1 MRYLNFLRRKR
12 GLAGKEKIRIAVCGS
27 CVGAGSTHLSIML
40 ANYCANVCGLRTVIT
55 ECDNH
60 KDFLKI
66 CIETGRVRNDYR
78 KFSYKNITFIL
89 EDDNEA
95 MSKTLDSAEV
105 IIYDCGCVGA
115 KNEIYRLVD
124 IRYAVLSASIY
135 RMAKTLRFVDEL
147 GCECI
152 YTCMFGGDKQIK
164 VLSGKTDEPVLRIP
178 YEGDPFHLSGR
189 TASWISNMLYKH
201 LF

>member
-1 MRYLNFLRRKR
+1 MRYLNFLRKKR

-27 CVGAGSTHLSIML
+27 CAGAGSTHFSIML

-89 EDDNEA
+89 ENDKEA
-95 MSKTLDSAEV
+95 ALKLMDSAEI
-105 IIYDCGCVGA
+105 IIYDCGCVGVR
-115 KNEIYRLVD
+115 NEIYQLAD

-147 GCECI
+147 GCRSV
-152 YTCMFGGDKQIK
+152 YMCMFGGDKQIK
-164 VLSGKTDEPVLRIP
+164 ILSGKTDEDILRIP

-189 TASWISNMLYKH
+189 TAGWIGNILYGH